1 MVDHVVFLHALE
13 VSAVEF
19 VMMSPVVDHIVT
31 HVAEHGTGHNSM
43 VIEWGKNES
52 VKWSK
57 NSEVET

>member
-1 MVDHVVFLHALE
+1 MVFLHAFE

-31 HVAEHGTGHNSM
+31 HVAEYGTGHNSM

-52 VKWSK
+52 VKWVK

>member
-1 MVDHVVFLHALE
+1 MVFLHALE

-19 VMMSPVVDHIVT
+19 VMMSPVVDHIVA
-31 HVAEHGTGHNSM
+31 HVAEHGTSHNSM
-43 VIEWGKNES
+43 VIEWRKNES